1 MINSGRLDRR
11 IIIQQKSI
19 VLATNGQQTE
29 TWATFLEVWSRPV
42 EKDGFEKTD
51 NNNRSTMRTVFFRV
65 RYNSTITNEMRV
77 VWKGQSYKIEDTKEF
92 GRKEGLIINT
102 SLLTQD

>member
-11 IIIQQKSI
+11 IIIQEKSI

-29 TWATFLEVWSRPV
+29 TWATFLTVWSNPV

-51 NNNRSTMRTVFFRV
+51 NNNRSTMRMVFFRV

-77 VWKGQSYKIEDTKEF
+77 VWEGQSYKIEDTKEL